1 MNMFWTEER
10 EEDKAFKVPDDIVDL
25 SFAIRCKC
33 LPLDHA
39 YALSQVLQ
47 AALPWIADEDA
58 AGVHLIHVAESGNG
72 WYRPQTEGALLHL
85 SRRTRMMLRVPKHR
99 IEDARSLEGRVLE
112 IEGYTLEVVGDATI
126 KQLSALSTLF
136 ARHVVMADA
145 LMSEADFLEYVV
157 SELRALAIP
166 VRKILCGKSH
176 DLKTPA
182 GIIHTQSVMV
192 ADLAPEAAI
201 KLQQKGIGPGRKMGC
216 GLFLPHKGIKP
227 VKETH

>member
-25 SFAIRCKC
+25 SFALQCKC

-39 YALSQVLQ
+39 YALSQSLQ
-47 AALPWIADEDA
+47 RVLPWLAEEDA

-72 WYRPQTEGALLHL
+72 WYRPQSGDALLHL

-99 IEDARSLEGRVLE
+99 IEDARRLEGQRLD
-112 IEGYTLEVVGDATI
+112 IGGHALEVGESIV

-145 LMSEADFLEYVV
+145 AMSEAEFLEYVV
-157 SELRALAIP
+157 SELRSLEIP
-166 VRKILCGKSH
+166 VRKILCGRAH
-176 DLKTPA
+176 DLNTPS
-182 GIIHTQSVMV
+182 GPIHTQSVMV
-192 ADLAPEAAI
+192 ADLEPEAAVR
-201 KLQQKGIGPGRKMGC
+201 LQQQGIGPARKMGC

>member
-1 MNMFWTEER
+1 MSTFWTEER

-39 YALSQVLQ
+39 YSLSQALQ
-47 AALPWIADEDA
+47 RELPWIADEEA
-58 AGVHLIHVAESGNG
+58 AGIHLIHVAESGNG
-72 WYRPQTEGALLHL
+72 WFRPQDGDALLHL

-99 IEDARSLEGRVLE
+99 IDDVRKLEGRMLE
-112 IEGYTLEVVGDATI
+112 IEGHALEVTGDATI

-145 LMSEADFLEYVV
+145 AMSESQFLEYVV
-157 SELRALAIP
+157 AELRALEIP
-166 VRKILCGKSH
+166 VRKVLCGKAH
-176 DLKTPA
+176 DIRTPA
-182 GIIHTQSVMV
+182 ELIHTQSVMV
-192 ADLAPEAAI
+192 ADLEPEAAVR
-201 KLQQKGIGPGRKMGC
+201 LQQQGIGPGRKIGC